1 MWFWSLGGVRFES
14 EVEGFYFW
22 IEEMRM
28 GEEKL
33 GYYDKGDN
41 VNGVGYDYGI
51 KEIFWFIWGF

>member
-1 MWFWSLGGVRFES
+1 MGGVRFES